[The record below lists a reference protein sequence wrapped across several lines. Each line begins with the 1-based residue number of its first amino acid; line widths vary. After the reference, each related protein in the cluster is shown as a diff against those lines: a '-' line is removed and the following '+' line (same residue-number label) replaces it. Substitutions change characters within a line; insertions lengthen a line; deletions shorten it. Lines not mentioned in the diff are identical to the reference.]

1 MNINPVIGMCRKV
14 DALIRLQNDRVQT
27 EDKPKKKS
35 KGFVVRNIAEDT
47 QPRNKDSK
55 STPLDYVVN
64 IVKMLREMD
73 TKEEKDDRTNI

>member
-14 DALIRLQNDRVQT
+14 DALIRVQTDRVQT

-55 STPLDYVVN
+55 SCLLYTSPSP
-64 IVKMLREMD
+64 R
-73 TKEEKDDRTNI
+73 DRG